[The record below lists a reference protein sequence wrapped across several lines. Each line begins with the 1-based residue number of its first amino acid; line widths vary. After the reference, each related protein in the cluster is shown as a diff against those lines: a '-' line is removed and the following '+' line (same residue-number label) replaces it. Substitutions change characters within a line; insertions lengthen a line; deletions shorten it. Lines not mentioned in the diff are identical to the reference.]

1 MKYPPSVYSILA
13 GFSLT
18 LLGLADSTRAQSP
31 IVEPVNKITG
41 GPSIL
46 ERRGEI
52 VPLLWRARIGTAVTS
67 IPLSAIE
74 HYGIQDYNLDGSSL
88 IRELT
93 ITMKSLSMVR
103 IYHILPLGAIHKE
116 AAQRLDKTRK
126 DVEVAVQGLRSQDDN
141 LPIKSYPTT
150 THEKM
155 VEYRVSKAEDINVF
169 HDSLDKAMVAYL
181 GRDLV
186 PAQRPQI
193 VQTVTV
199 TKEGMSQTTN
209 KSEQAAPSDGDK
221 PSD

>member
-1 MKYPPSVYSILA
+1 ML
-13 GFSLT
+13 GFT
-18 LLGLADSTRAQSP
+18 DSTRAESP
-31 IVEPVNKITG
+31 FVESVNKITG
-41 GPSIL
+41 GPAVQ

-52 VPLLWRARIGTAVTS
+52 VPLLWRARIGTAVAS

-74 HYGIQDYNLDGSSL
+74 HYGIQDYIIDGTSL

-103 IYHILPLGAIHKE
+103 IYYILPLGAIHKE

-141 LPIKSYPTT
+141 LPIKTYPTT

-155 VEYRVSKAEDINVF
+155 VEYRVSKIEDINVL

-199 TKEGMSQTTN
+199 KKEGVSQASD
-209 KSEQAAPSDGDK
+209 KSEQDIAPSDR
-221 PSD
+221 